1 MRLRCTSSAA
11 FFEASML
18 ARRISFSCERTAA
31 IRRSLSACSIC
42 AFRVASA
49 LASRWSYSVACLR
62 RCSSSRSCACAARK
76 ATLLARSASAY
87 VEINALEKC
96 SESSRA
102 RSRGSNSALKS
113 SSSAC
118 SAPER
123 RISKDKVFGT
133 VLARNLGARARQTE
147 KA

>member
-1 MRLRCTSSAA
+1 MGDCGNTVAVGMSSY
-11 FFEASML
+11 
-18 ARRISFSCERTAA
+18 
-31 IRRSLSACSIC
+31 
-42 AFRVASA
+42 A
-49 LASRWSYSVACLR
+49 LVGVLGGV
-62 RCSSSRSCACAARK
+62 
-76 ATLLARSASAY
+76 LGGLARSASAY